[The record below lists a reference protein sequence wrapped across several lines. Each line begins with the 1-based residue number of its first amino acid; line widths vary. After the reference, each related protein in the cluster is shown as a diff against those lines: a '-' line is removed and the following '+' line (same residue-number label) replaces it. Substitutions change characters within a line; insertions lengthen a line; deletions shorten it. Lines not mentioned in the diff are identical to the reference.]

1 MDREDNITFYVVED
15 DQTDFEHIDRAIHE
29 IQPAI
34 KIRRFLHGAVLL
46 AHLQSIPPGEYPS
59 LIMLDFYMPVLD
71 GLKTLQRLKAN
82 ENFQQIPV
90 VMWSG
95 SSLPEDISQAYH
107 LGARAFHTKPVLFE
121 DWQEQLQTTLRYWLK
136 TVELPHLA
144 EYRA

>member
-1 MDREDNITFYVVED
+1 MDKDENITFYIVED
-15 DQTDFEHIDRAIHE
+15 DQTDFEHINQAIHE
-29 IQPAI
+29 IQPEI
-34 KIRRFLHGAVLL
+34 KIRRFLHGAALL
-46 AHLQSIPPGEYPS
+46 AHLQNSQPQEYPS
-59 LIMLDFYMPVLD
+59 LIMLDFFMPILD
-71 GLKTLQRLKAN
+71 GLKTLQQLKAN

-95 SSLPEDISQAYH
+95 SSRPEDISQAYR

-144 EYRA
+144 EC